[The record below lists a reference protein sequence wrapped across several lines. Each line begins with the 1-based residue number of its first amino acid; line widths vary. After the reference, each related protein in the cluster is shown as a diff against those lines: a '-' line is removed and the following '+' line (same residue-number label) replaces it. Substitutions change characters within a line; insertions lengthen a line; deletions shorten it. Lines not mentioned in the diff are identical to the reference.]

1 MTIFGLC
8 GQPASGKDTAADFFI
23 AKGFVHI
30 STGDLLRAEMR
41 KAGIPLDRAHM
52 SEFAAQAKKER
63 GYGYLAELAVK
74 AIRDGVSGHDG
85 PTDKA
90 IVSGLR
96 AGLEIDMLRKGF
108 GPAFKL
114 LAIDAPLETRY
125 ARAKKRNR
133 PGDDISFETFKAQE
147 ERERASATGAQE
159 VDKVISM
166 ADIVIDNAGSI
177 ERMYEQLAALV

>member
-41 KAGIPLDRAHM
+41 KAGIPVDRAHM
-52 SEFAAQAKKER
+52 SEFAAKAKKER
-63 GYGYLAELAVK
+63 GYGYLAELAVASIK
-74 AIRDGVSGHDG
+74 EGGS
-85 PTDKA
+85 TSDKA

-96 AGLEIDMLRKGF
+96 AGLEIDMLRKSF
-108 GPAFKL
+108 GADFRL
-114 LAIDAPLETRY
+114 LAVDAPLQTRY
-125 ARAKKRNR
+125 ERAKKRNR
-133 PGDDISFETFKAQE
+133 PGDDIPFETFKALE
-147 ERERASATGAQE
+147 ERERASSTGAQE

-166 ADIVIDNAGSI
+166 ADVVIDNSGSI
-177 ERMYEQLAALV
+177 EDMRSQLAALLSP

>member
-1 MTIFGLC
+1 MIIFGLC
-8 GQPASGKDTAADFFI
+8 GQPASGKDTAADFFT
-23 AKGFVHI
+23 ARGFVHI

-63 GYGYLAELAVK
+63 GYGYLAELAVA
-74 AIRDGVSGHDG
+74 AIKEGGAKSSN
-85 PTDKA
+85 A

-114 LAIDAPLETRY
+114 LAIDAPIETRY
-125 ARAKKRNR
+125 ARAKKRDR
-133 PGDDISFETFKAQE
+133 PGDDIPFEVFKAQE

-166 ADIVIDNAGSI
+166 ADVVIDNSGSV
-177 ERMYEQLAALV
+177 ESMRAQLAELL

>member
-1 MTIFGLC
+1 MIFGLC
-8 GQPASGKDTAADFFI
+8 GQPASGKDTAADFFTARGYI
-23 AKGFVHI
+23 HI
-30 STGDLLRAEMR
+30 STGDLLRNEMH
-41 KAGIPLDRAHM
+41 KAGIPVDRAHM
-52 SEFAAQAKKER
+52 SEFAAKAKKER
-63 GYGYLAELAVK
+63 GYGYLAELAVA
-74 AIRDGVSGHDG
+74 AIQDDDAMQAR
-85 PTDKA
+85 PAA

-96 AGLEIDMLRKGF
+96 AGLEIDMLRSSF

-133 PGDDISFETFKAQE
+133 PGDDISFEVFKAQE

-166 ADIVIDNAGSI
+166 ADVVIDNSGSI
-177 ERMYEQLAALV
+177 ENMYTQLASLLSP